1 MMNLLHLPSSHDIAY
16 ECNIAYVHAKNYI
29 ADINIGTNISTIIN
43 NIPNWCCFL
52 FLFYFQIIYFV
63 FLLYKSNYI
72 PRLYHADSDADET
85 YCSITDEFSESDIDT
100 EIVDNGSAM
109 EVDDN
114 SDTDNNDTYDKN
126 YKNYMRNTYSNM
138 LPITLTT
145 SEINALNTK
154 HFEYIISDSAKL
166 VDAKLV
172 MLYDSDTTSF
182 WYYINQPSLV
192 DFNTL
197 ESIALKYATKYNCM
211 FAYNANV
218 GVCSLDKNID
228 KNIDKN
234 NTTKSSVYA
243 SFKKNKRIEA
253 SDTGKSSSNHYR
265 YMGKLLQ
272 YEELCAIQSL
282 KSKEPSVLT
291 YNEYK
296 DTLCN
301 NTTEFN
307 TCIDSPTTC
316 QMMQC
321 KCIYRPV
328 NEFPLSEQPS
338 PKYSDRCSNPLCR
351 YSNSPIEPIVLTT
364 IPDHE
369 KLD

>member
-1 MMNLLHLPSSHDIAY
+1 MINLLHLPSSYDIAY
-16 ECNIAYVHAKNYI
+16 ECNIAYAHAKNYI
-29 ADINIGTNISTIIN
+29 ADINIGTNISTNISTIIN

-63 FLLYKSNYI
+63 FLLYKSNYM
-72 PRLYHADSDADET
+72 PRLYHADNDADET
-85 YCSITDEFSESDIDT
+85 YCCSITDEFSESDIDT
-100 EIVDNGSAM
+100 EIVDNGGAM

-114 SDTDNNDTYDKN
+114 NDNNDTYDKN

-138 LPITLTT
+138 LPTTLTT
-145 SEINALNTK
+145 SEIKALNTK

-218 GVCSLDKNID
+218 GVCNSLDKNID

-253 SDTGKSSSNHYR
+253 SDTNKSSFNHYR

-282 KSKEPSVLT
+282 KSKEEPSVLT

-301 NTTEFN
+301 NKIN

-316 QMMQC
+316 PMSQC
-321 KCIYRPV
+321 KCVYCPV
-328 NEFPLSEQPS
+328 NEFPLSEL
-338 PKYSDRCSNPLCR
+338 CSSAPD
-351 YSNSPIEPIVLTT
+351 IESIVLTT

-369 KLD
+369 KMD